1 MNIDFNLN
9 FLSFHR
15 RITLTKR
22 EFQYVIVLCT
32 ALIAIIATYWGTKQI
47 FVLTMSAVGGLVVIL
62 SLMLRPTLGY
72 FLLLLSSCFIPFSGP
87 GGINASMI
95 VVILMVFLWGVD
107 MFIVKR
113 RFGFVHSNPVR
124 PTFYFIVVCV
134 AAFLMGQILWYVTAV
149 QAPLDTQ
156 LGGFAIYFFS
166 LAALIMTA
174 NIVNDVRWLKGFVWF
189 FISLGALYV
198 LGRAI
203 NLAGIDEIFEKG
215 FIANSMF
222 WVWLVA
228 MTLGQLIFN
237 NTLRRS
243 IRIVLLTILIVVFY
257 VAVIIN
263 YDWKSGWVP
272 PLMVAGV
279 LLALRFRKLGL
290 LSTPFLLIA
299 FVNLLQKQI
308 TLESYSWGTRL
319 DAWRIVLEVSLVNPI
334 LGLGFANYY
343 WYVTLFNIRGY
354 YIKFVSHSQYVDLIA
369 QTGFVGLI
377 CFIWIMFEVGRLSWS
392 LMHSLKDG
400 FARGYAYS
408 VFAGLIGTVAAAFL
422 VDWVLPF
429 AYNIGLNGFRASILP
444 WIFFGGLIAIEQ
456 IHFAKNVKDREG
468 STLND

>member
-22 EFQYVIVLCT
+22 EFQYVIGLCT
-32 ALIAIIATYWGTKQI
+32 ALVAIIVAYWGTKQI
-47 FVLTMSAVGGLVVIL
+47 YVLTMSAMGGLLVIL
-62 SLMLRPTLGY
+62 SLMLRPTLG
-72 FLLLLSSCFIPFSGP
+72 FFFLLLSSCFIPFSGP

-113 RFGFVHSNPVR
+113 RFEFVRSDPVR
-124 PTFYFIVVCV
+124 PTLYFMVVCV
-134 AAFLMGQILWYVTAV
+134 VAFLMGQMLWYVTAI

-166 LAALIMTA
+166 LAALVVTA
-174 NIVNDVRWLKGFVWF
+174 NIVKDVRWLKWIMWF
-189 FISLGALYV
+189 FIFLGALYV
-198 LGRAI
+198 LGRAV
-203 NLAGIDEIFEKG
+203 NSVGIDEIYEKG

-228 MTLGQLIFN
+228 MLLGQLIFN
-237 NTLRRS
+237 QTLSRS
-243 IRIVLLTILIVVFY
+243 IRILLLAILIVVFY
-257 VAVIIN
+257 VAMIIN

-272 PLMVAGV
+272 PLMVVAV
-279 LLALRFRKLGL
+279 LLALRFRKLAF
-290 LSTPFLLIA
+290 LSTPFLLIG
-299 FVNLLQKQI
+299 FVNLLQNQI
-308 TLESYSWGTRL
+308 ASESYSWETRL
-319 DAWRIVLEVSLVNPI
+319 DAWRIVLEASLVNPI

-354 YIKFVSHSQYVDLIA
+354 YINFVSHSQYVDLIA

-377 CFIWIMFEVGRLSWS
+377 CFIWIMIEMGRLSWS
-392 LMHSLKDG
+392 LMHNLKDG
-400 FARGYAYS
+400 FSRGYAFS
-408 VFAGLIGTVAAAFL
+408 VFAGLIGTVVAAFL

-456 IHFAKNVKDREG
+456 HSLMESTMDRE
-468 STLND
+468 